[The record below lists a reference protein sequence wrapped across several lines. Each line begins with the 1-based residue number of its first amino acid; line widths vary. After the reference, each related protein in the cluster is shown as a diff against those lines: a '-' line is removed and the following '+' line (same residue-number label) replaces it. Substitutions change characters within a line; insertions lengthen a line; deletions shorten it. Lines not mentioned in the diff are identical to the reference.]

1 MCTQSQSEHL
11 VSQFYWLFFL
21 YFYGDVKIFFN
32 LKVIRDKKV
41 RSLGLC
47 YIYASTR
54 FVVLF
59 FLVIYASLIIWY
71 KFKENFYISTAIQE
85 KQSVKLRT
93 RVFWLWLCIICS
105 YIAVEKIK
113 NFFNFTLF
121 KYTIT
126 SNISHWTTCVRQQ
139 TFVVQPKRSKFN
151 ASSWSALDGSSVPFK
166 YEMSSQLWFSQMSK
180 VTLCIFMQLR
190 T

>member
-1 MCTQSQSEHL
+1 MEKKKWNGTNMCTQSQSEHL

-93 RVFWLWLCIICS
+93 RVFWLWLCIIWDHRRRRTC
-105 YIAVEKIK
+105 
-113 NFFNFTLF
+113 NNLQNFTKF
-121 KYTIT
+121 SRT
-126 SNISHWTTCVRQQ
+126 SIHPHSGRIVRLNFCYPPTFRHWTS
-139 TFVVQPKRSKFN
+139 PL
-151 ASSWSALDGSSVPFK
+151 ALK
-166 YEMSSQLWFSQMSK
+166 CKM
-180 VTLCIFMQLR
+180 
-190 T
+190 